1 MKNYAALLKGRK
13 SKIGVWGGGFI
24 GFSTAAYF
32 AKAGANALVMDVN
45 PRRVENI
52 NRGVVDIDGLQ
63 EWLGFKIAPLIKKG
77 GIKAVSDHQAML
89 DGSILVHFIAIP
101 TEKDGRPFF
110 PYLEDVISKIAQ
122 LPKPDPKAPLPLVI
136 IESTLT
142 PGTTDKV
149 VIPLLEAR
157 GKKLGRDLLLGVAPR
172 RDWFV
177 DGTKSLKDLDRVFGG
192 QSPEAAVAMKQVL
205 SMVCDRLHQA
215 STHRTSEMVKSFE
228 NAYRHMEITLA
239 NQLSLA
245 YPDENIREALKL
257 VGTKWNI
264 GTFYPGFGVGG
275 YCIPLSSRYVLAGAK
290 RPEELTILS
299 DTIRTDDLIN
309 RLIARSLAARGAKK
323 VGVLGLAY
331 KANLKV
337 SILSPTLPFLDELKK
352 LGIEAKLCDPLF
364 SDDEIR
370 KIAGVEPFAYPAVGE
385 FDAIAAIVDHAAF
398 KKRAGDLFKNLRQ
411 CRFVLDNLGMWKD
424 RAAEFSK
431 RGIEYHVSGD
441 ANWLGPVAAAP
452 REAVAA

>member
-1 MKNYAALLKGRK
+1 MKNYAAPLKARK
-13 SKIGVWGGGFI
+13 LKIGVWGGGYI
-24 GFSTAAYF
+24 GFSTMAYF
-32 AKAGANALVMDVN
+32 ARQGVAGLVMDVN
-45 PRRVENI
+45 AKRVAAI
-52 NRGVVDIDGLQ
+52 NRGEADIDGLQ
-63 EWLGFKIAPLIKKG
+63 EWLGFKIAPLIKRG
-77 GIKAVSDHQAML
+77 LIEAVSDPARVL
-89 DGSILVHFIAIP
+89 TPEVLVHFVAIP
-101 TEKDGRPFF
+101 TEKDGRPYT
-110 PYLEDVISKIAQ
+110 PYLEDVIGKIAT
-122 LPKPDPKAPLPLVI
+122 LPKPASGTPPLVI

-157 GKKLGRDLLLGVAPR
+157 GKRVGKDVLLGVAPR

-192 QSPEAAVAMKQVL
+192 QDPATAVAMKQVL
-205 SMVCDRLHQA
+205 SLVCDRLHQA
-215 STHRTSEMVKSFE
+215 SSHRTAEMVKSFE

-245 YPDENIREALKL
+245 YPDEDIREALQL

-290 RPEELTILS
+290 RPEELSILS
-299 DTIRTDDLIN
+299 DTIRTDDAIN
-309 RLIARSLAARGAKK
+309 RLIARSLIARGAKK

-352 LGIEAKLCDPLF
+352 AGVEAKLCDPLF
-364 SDDEIR
+364 SDEEIR
-370 KIAGVEPFAYPAVGE
+370 KIAGVEPFAYPNVGE
-385 FDAIAAIVDHAAF
+385 FDAIAAVVDHAAF
-398 KKRAGDLFKNLRQ
+398 KKRAGDLFKNLGN
-411 CRFVLDNLGMWKD
+411 CRFVLDNLGMWKN
-424 RAAEFSK
+424 RAGDFAK

-441 ANWLGPVAAAP
+441 AHWLGPVASA
-452 REAVAA
+452 REAAVAA